1 MGVVYVPLVIVNGR
15 YEELKQGDKIK
26 NCAET
31 LTFEFTTPE
40 KVWLIE
46 HGLDKY
52 PTVSTTTPEG
62 TIVFGQVDYVDS
74 NTITVTFAKPFSGYA
89 YIN

>member
-1 MGVVYVPLVIVNGR
+1 MGVVYVPLVIINGR

-31 LTFEFTTPE
+31 LTFEFATPA

-46 HGLDKY
+46 HKLDKH
-52 PTVSTTTPEG
+52 PTVSTTTLTG

-89 YIN
+89 HIN